1 MRTPLSP
8 PLTLPA
14 RSGKDGDLTVP
25 FWSTRDAGQTP
36 FTFVIG
42 QSKVIPAWDQ
52 GVATMKLGEI
62 ARITAAPDF
71 AYGAGGFAAWGILPN
86 SVLIFEI
93 EALTYE

>member
-1 MRTPLSP
+1 M
-8 PLTLPA
+8 
-14 RSGKDGDLTVP
+14 P

-42 QSKVIPAWDQ
+42 QGKVSASPCGRNFYLSDASPVPAWDQ

-71 AYGAGGFAAWGILPN
+71 AYGSGGFAAWGILPN

-93 EALTYE
+93 ESLSYS